1 MRHILTVA
9 LIGYGGNGVLTNMWD
24 QVYEQ
29 LVELVQGLENVLVEK
44 ESNINNLPLS
54 LNFVTAMKQ
63 GARQG
68 MRNK

>member
-1 MRHILTVA
+1 M
-9 LIGYGGNGVLTNMWD
+9 IGYGGNGVLTNMWD